1 MSDLE
6 VCPFKKEYIDEILS
20 IEELSF
26 HDPWSKDSME
36 KELQNSFARY
46 LVVKSSGK
54 VIGYGGMWLI
64 LDEGHITNVA
74 VHPDFRGIGAGNLL
88 LKSLIEIGEIES
100 IIALTLEVRSSN
112 NVAQNLYYKY
122 GFLLEGIRKGY
133 YADNNEDALIL
144 WKRDLK

>member
-6 VCPFKKEYIDEILS
+6 ICPFKREYIDEILS

-74 VHPDFRGIGAGNLL
+74 VHPDFRGIGAGNLI
-88 LKSLIEIGEIES
+88 LKSLIELGKIES

-144 WKRDLK
+144 WKRDIK

>member
-74 VHPDFRGIGAGNLL
+74 VHPDFRGIGAGNLI
-88 LKSLIEIGEIES
+88 LKSLIELGKIES

-144 WKRDLK
+144 WKRDIK

>member
-6 VCPFKKEYIDEILS
+6 ICPFKREYIDEILS

-88 LKSLIEIGEIES
+88 LKSLIEIGKIES

>member
-88 LKSLIEIGEIES
+88 LKSLIEIGKIES

-144 WKRDLK
+144 WKRNLK